1 MNSDS
6 LISILNDVVNASK
19 VNRTKAANII
29 LNNENLFK
37 ELVKFVFN
45 VDDKLS
51 IKAAWILEWICT
63 HHGIDYI
70 LPHLN
75 YFTKNI
81 SKATFHS
88 VKRPCAKICEHLAMA
103 YTSKKDNNSKSYLK
117 NKHIDLIIET
127 GFDWLISQEKI
138 AVKAYT
144 MNTLYLFGLKKKWV
158 HPELKHLISSKVIHE
173 SKGCEARGK
182 HILYLIEKFN
192 SKKV

>member
-29 LNNENLFK
+29 LNDESLFK

-70 LPHLN
+70 LPYLDIL
-75 YFTKNI
+75 TENI
-81 SKATFHS
+81 GKLKFDSAI
-88 VKRPCAKICEHLAMA
+88 RPCSKICERLAMA
-103 YTSKKDNNSKSYLK
+103 YDSKNDNNTKVVLTES
-117 NKHIDLIIET
+117 HIDLIIET
-127 GFDWLISQEKI
+127 GFDWLISDQKI
-138 AVKAYT
+138 AVRAYT
-144 MNTLYLFGLKKKWV
+144 MNTLFFFGKEKDWV
-158 HPELKHLISSKVIHE
+158 HPELKHLITSKIVYE
-173 SKGCEARGK
+173 SKGTEARGK
-182 HILYLIEKFN
+182 HVLYLIEKFN
-192 SKKV
+192 NSK